1 MNYTI
6 IGASGDLGCY
16 LMRYLVGYAGATHC
30 QAIVYSSGKTANLK
44 AQHVQVVRT
53 DYQDQGTQTRALLGT
68 DVLVYI
74 PSETYDVQRCIGEFE
89 TMLTAAKNAAVKQL
103 IFVSFFADQEHNPFV
118 LTPFYGYA
126 TRRLATTGMPY
137 VVVKNALYAD
147 RLIPHLPEL
156 VRNAT
161 LTYPVGDKALS
172 FISLSNSA
180 EAIAKVAVTPML
192 HGKGQSYTLTQPS
205 SLTMPE
211 LAHVLTMTTGEK
223 IGYEPAP
230 VQQRPT
236 GDSFQTDDFALK
248 TLFEAG
254 QMGFLDIVSD
264 DFETIIG
271 RPADGMAAV
280 LKEKIALI

>member
-1 MNYTI
+1 MATI
-6 IGASGDLGCY
+6 
-16 LMRYLVGYAGATHC
+16 
-30 QAIVYSSGKTANLK
+30 
-44 AQHVQVVRT
+44 
-53 DYQDQGTQTRALLGT
+53 
-68 DVLVYI
+68 
-74 PSETYDVQRCIGEFE
+74 
-89 TMLTAAKNAAVKQL
+89 
-103 IFVSFFADQEHNPFV
+103 
-118 LTPFYGYA
+118 
-126 TRRLATTGMPY
+126 
-137 VVVKNALYAD
+137 D

-236 GDSFQTDDFALK
+236 GDSVQTDDFALK

-254 QMGFLDIVSD
+254 QMGYLDIVSD